1 MSNIIILAST
11 MDLYYKDENGN
22 KIATN
27 FGNKNRIFD
36 NLKRYVEKYDNFLFI
51 ASNETN
57 VEATDIY
64 ANVTF
69 ESFEKT
75 LPFKNYQI
83 LDIRT
88 ENEARELVES
98 ADLVFLSGGHLPTQ
112 NKFFNKINLK
122 ELLKKSSAVI
132 LAGSAGSMNCAGIV
146 YCPPEKEG
154 ESNDINFKREL
165 IGLSLTDINILPH
178 YNVFKN
184 FTLDNKFY
192 IEEIIIPDSFNRKIV
207 ALNDDAY
214 ILFDNNDCKLYGE
227 AYLISNGIIEKIN
240 CDEKILENFRV

>member
-27 FGNKNRIFD
+27 FGNKNEILN
-36 NLKRYVEKYDNFLFI
+36 NLKKYVKKFDNFLFV

-57 VEATDIY
+57 TEATDIY

-88 ENEARELVES
+88 ENEAIELIES
-98 ADLVFLSGGHLPTQ
+98 ADLVFLSGGHVPTQ

-122 ELLKKSSAVI
+122 ELLKKEA
-132 LAGSAGSMNCAGIV
+132 
-146 YCPPEKEG
+146 
-154 ESNDINFKREL
+154 
-165 IGLSLTDINILPH
+165 NI
-178 YNVFKN
+178 
-184 FTLDNKFY
+184 
-192 IEEIIIPDSFNRKIV
+192 E
-207 ALNDDAY
+207 
-214 ILFDNNDCKLYGE
+214 NNNL
-227 AYLISNGIIEKIN
+227 
-240 CDEKILENFRV
+240 